1 MRGAKIVCTMGPS
14 TLAEGVI
21 ERLVEEGMDCARLN
35 FSHGEQAV
43 HLATAQRIRAAAL
56 KAGRSVSIL
65 ADLQGP
71 KIRVGKFPGGPVD
84 LVTGQEFTLTGNES
98 PCNAERAWVSY
109 ELLAQ
114 DAKPGDLILLDD
126 GLLAMRVKEVRGAD
140 VVCVVETGGKLSD
153 RKGVN
158 LPGVKTTLPALTPK
172 DIADLKFAVEVV
184 KVDYLALSFVRRAED
199 VEQAKALAQGTP
211 LIAKLE
217 KPEALDNLESIVD
230 AADGIMVA
238 RGDLGVELG
247 SEKVPMAQKRMI
259 RMANQKRKI
268 VITATQMLD
277 SMIRNPRPT
286 RAEAADVANAV
297 LDGTDAVMLS
307 GETASGSY
315 PVESVHMMKSLVQE
329 AEAAAEFHV
338 DPRQLAR
345 VGGGWEFTGAA
356 ARGAAILTT
365 ALHLAAVVVV
375 TSDGQSASLIAS
387 YRPRC
392 PIIAITDDELTARRL
407 ALRWGVRSRV
417 EPPTANFLGS
427 IDLARQVLAE
437 MFPEITEG
445 SFALVTGFPKG
456 SRSNTVTL
464 QTLKA

>member
-21 ERLVEEGMDCARLN
+21 ERLIEEGMDCARLN
-35 FSHGEQAV
+35 FSHGEQAG
-43 HLATAQRIRAAAL
+43 HLATAQRIRAAAAA
-56 KAGRSVSIL
+56 AGRHVSIL

-71 KIRVGKFPGGPVD
+71 KIRVGKFPDGPVD
-84 LVTGQEFTLTGNES
+84 LENGAEYTLTGKES
-98 PCNAERAWVSY
+98 PCNGVRAWVSY

-126 GLLAMRVKEVRGAD
+126 GLLAMRVKEVRGDD
-140 VVCVVETGGKLSD
+140 VVCIVENGGKLSD

-158 LPGVKTTLPALTPK
+158 LPGVKTTLPALTAK
-172 DIADLKFAVEVV
+172 DISDLKFAVEVV
-184 KVDYLALSFVRRAED
+184 KVDYLALSFVRRAAD
-199 VEQAKALAQGTP
+199 VEQAKGYAQGTP
-211 LIAKLE
+211 IIAKLE

-230 AADGIMVA
+230 EADGIMVA

-259 RMANQKRKI
+259 RLANQKRKI

-307 GETASGSY
+307 GETASGLF
-315 PVESVHMMKSLVQE
+315 PVESVRMMKSLVLE
-329 AEAAAEFHV
+329 AEAASDFAV

-345 VGGGWEFTGAA
+345 VSGGWEFTGAA

-365 ALHLAAVVVV
+365 ALQLAAVVVV
-375 TSDGQSASLIAS
+375 TSDGQSAGLLSS

-392 PIIAITDDELTARRL
+392 PIIAITDDENAARRL
-407 ALRWGVRSRV
+407 GLRWGVLARV
-417 EPPTANFLGS
+417 EPPTANLMGS
-427 IDLARQVLAE
+427 IELARGVLAE
-437 MFPEITEG
+437 LFPERTDG
-445 SFALVTGFPKG
+445 AFALVTGFPKG
-456 SRSNTVTL
+456 SRTNTVTL
-464 QTLKA
+464 QTLRA